1 LRRREVV
8 GFATLFVGCAA
19 ATNQAPSAGP
29 PPAASPPA
37 VLPDA
42 PATPRASPP
51 QPPPVSKES
60 LAARLREPEWDAA
73 SEVDVFE
80 LNDARVVVADFETT
94 AKRSDGMPV
103 GFRRFGLFSAEP
115 RLLGQVTVKM
125 SEGGA
130 DLLEHEL
137 RDVDGDQNQD
147 YVLYYSAEDQ
157 WNPRVAGWVAATAR
171 GQLIHGPLT
180 LQAPADRRFVGSGC
194 WTTIDGAPVLIVLW
208 QDTGP
213 DRSGQ
218 PAVRGYRATAS
229 TIDAQGLK
237 PVSVFGLTAEE
248 GPDGEA
254 LDRRVPAAQRPAE
267 LESPLRM
274 TDCSQAP
281 PTVLVTPARRG
292 WAMISGLSLD
302 ALRAGAAWPK
312 GLLKTATSHLF
323 EIPPVDPTLWQTN
336 PDPK

>member
-1 LRRREVV
+1 MRRREAA
-8 GFATLFVGCAA
+8 GFAALIVSCAA
-19 ATNQAPSAGP
+19 ASNQAPSAVSRATP
-29 PPAASPPA
+29 SAEV

-42 PATPRASPP
+42 PATPAALPA

-80 LNDARVVVADFETT
+80 LNGARVVVADFETT

-103 GFRRFGLFSAEP
+103 GFRRFGLFSADL
-115 RLLGQVTVKM
+115 RLTGQVTAKM

-130 DLLEHEL
+130 DLLEHER

-180 LQAPADRRFVGSGC
+180 LEAPAERRFVGSGC
-194 WTTIDGAPVLIVLW
+194 WAVIEGAPVLIVLW

-213 DRSGQ
+213 DRAGQ

-229 TIDAQGLK
+229 TIDEQGLR
-237 PVSVFGLTAEE
+237 PVSVFGVTAEE

-254 LDRRVPAAQRPAE
+254 LDRRVPPAQRPPE

-274 TDCSQAP
+274 LDCSQTP
-281 PTVLVTPARRG
+281 PTVLVTPAQRG
-292 WAMISGLSLD
+292 WAMISGLSLT
-302 ALRAGAAWPK
+302 ALSAGAAWPK
-312 GLLKTATSHLF
+312 GLVKTATSHLF
-323 EIPPVDPTLWQTN
+323 QIPAADPTTWQTN

>member
-37 VLPDA
+37 VLPD
-42 PATPRASPP
+42 
-51 QPPPVSKES
+51 
-60 LAARLREPEWDAA
+60 
-73 SEVDVFE
+73 
-80 LNDARVVVADFETT
+80 
-94 AKRSDGMPV
+94 
-103 GFRRFGLFSAEP
+103 
-115 RLLGQVTVKM
+115 
-125 SEGGA
+125 
-130 DLLEHEL
+130 
-137 RDVDGDQNQD
+137 
-147 YVLYYSAEDQ
+147 
-157 WNPRVAGWVAATAR
+157 
-171 GQLIHGPLT
+171 
-180 LQAPADRRFVGSGC
+180 APADRRFVGSGC